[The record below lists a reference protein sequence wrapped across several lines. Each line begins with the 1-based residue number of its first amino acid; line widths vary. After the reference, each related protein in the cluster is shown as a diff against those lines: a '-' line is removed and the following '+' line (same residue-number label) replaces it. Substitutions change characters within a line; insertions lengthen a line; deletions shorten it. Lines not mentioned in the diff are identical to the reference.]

1 MTMHF
6 ELRQKDVTL
15 TPGLAAALEE
25 RAGRLDRFHPHLQR
39 CRITVE
45 GPGGHH
51 RQGRYR
57 VRIDLVLR
65 GAEIVIQKHAEANLE
80 LALKDAFQAAARR
93 LEDQARRS
101 RGMVKTPATP

>member
-15 TPGLAAALEE
+15 TPALAAALEE
-25 RAGRLDRFHPHLQR
+25 RAGRFARFHPHINR

-51 RQGRYR
+51 RQGRYG
-57 VRIDLVLR
+57 VRIDLVLH
-65 GAEIVIQKHAEANLE
+65 GAEILVRKQAEANLE
-80 LALKDAFQAAARR
+80 RALKDAFQAATRR

-101 RGMVKTPATP
+101 RGMIKTPAGR